1 MYSRHAIGSPLHVG
15 LVPSNYLRLCPAYAI
30 SRGYAI
36 SHSQCWAPLLKKDCN
51 GCCNLSGAVC
61 KCISE
66 RIFPTRS
73 LAADGSSVRIF
84 PSSAADGVRGLSP
97 WHTTLLARYSLLYP
111 PATEA
116 RKRGVRRDKAPSTTG
131 WEKAPG
137 ACRYT
142 KSGQSA
148 YSMVHYLSRKILSV
162 LPLTLM
168 GLPPYRERW
177 VLRGE
182 GGKKC

>member
-1 MYSRHAIGSPLHVG
+1 MSCIRNIEGICHFSFTVLGSFT
-15 LVPSNYLRLCPAYAI
+15 
-30 SRGYAI
+30 
-36 SHSQCWAPLLKKDCN
+36 KKDCN

-66 RIFPTRS
+66 RISPTRS
-73 LAADGSSVRIF
+73 L
-84 PSSAADGVRGLSP
+84 AADGVRGLSP

-116 RKRGVRRDKAPSTTG
+116 RKQGVRRDKAPSTTG